1 MHINRNENL
10 CMCLLWVKIMCSST
24 GNCQVIGNYS
34 LGAAGPPWCQKLLDS
49 SFPRHL
55 PCEEQVQ
62 SMKPSLQY
70 LLVATGDCATSPA
83 CLSKHHIGNSCKIV
97 PWVFIWIWGGVGGVG
112 KSHLAIIWAYLA
124 KYLLMYLTLSTFS
137 NPPLVRQHISASKHI
152 LKHFAL

>member
-1 MHINRNENL
+1 MHINRNGNL

-49 SFPRHL
+49 SFPRPL

-97 PWVFIWIWGGVGGVG
+97 PWVFIWIWGGVGEGGEITPCNHLGLFG
-112 KSHLAIIWAYLA
+112 KVFTYVLNFKHVL
-124 KYLLMYLTLSTFS
+124 KSTSCSSTHFS
-137 NPPLVRQHISASKHI
+137 I
-152 LKHFAL
+152 